1 MPPDS
6 AWVRLELQPCLRWG
20 LGLGRRVGEVLGGGR
35 VLEYSSRSSLN
46 VEVALGAPPAAL
58 APILG
63 TAAAAG
69 KLGKRK

>member
-1 MPPDS
+1 M
-6 AWVRLELQPCLRWG
+6 
-20 LGLGRRVGEVLGGGR
+20 GRRVGEVLGGGR